1 MTPSG
6 LAVIGIELVKGME
19 ANRRVLT
26 LAALVLVAAWLLVV
40 SRLRP
45 IGLLR
50 IVPVLLAVGSATF
63 VTWALGFELTPLTT
77 VAAPL
82 VIAVATEF
90 TVLLQARYEEERA
103 RGADPDRASRA
114 LPRIGRAFVASGL
127 TLVGGFAVM
136 AASPMV
142 LLRDFGIVVAI
153 DVVIALLCALV
164 VMPPLLR
171 WTDRRP
177 TASRV
182 VIDLVAETTVLVEE
196 RERRT
201 RL

>member
-1 MTPSG
+1 VTVTPSG

-19 ANRRVLT
+19 DNRRTLT
-26 LAALVLVAAWLLVV
+26 LAALGFVALWLLVRG
-40 SRLRP
+40 RLRP
-45 IGLLR
+45 RALLP
-50 IVPVLLAVGSATF
+50 IVPVALAVGVATF
-63 VTWALGFELTPLTT
+63 VMWALGFTLTPLTT

-90 TVLLQARYEEERA
+90 TVLLEARYREERA
-103 RGADPDRASRA
+103 KGATPAEACAA

-136 AASPMV
+136 AASPMT

-153 DVVIALLCALV
+153 DVVVALISALV

-171 WTDRRP
+171 WSDRNADP
-177 TASRV
+177 G
-182 VIDLVAETTVLVEE
+182 IDLTAEPEAPVQQDVEHLVAH
-196 RERRT
+196 
-201 RL
+201 